1 MNFSG
6 KYQLQSQENFEAFLK
21 AAGLPDDIIQK
32 RKDTRGMIEI
42 VQNGNHFKFIVNNDN
57 QIQVNEFTLGEECE
71 LTTPTGGKV
80 KGVVNLE
87 GGNKLVTILKAMKSV
102 TELNGDILTTT
113 FTLGDVVCKRISKR
127 I

>member
-87 GGNKLVTILKAMKSV
+87 EGNKLVTILKAMKSV

>member
-21 AAGLPDDIIQK
+21 AAGLPDDVIQQ
-32 RKDTRGMIEI
+32 RKDRRGMSEI
-42 VQNGNHFKFIVNNDN
+42 VQNGNHFKITFNNDN
-57 QIQVNEFTLGEECE
+57 QIQVMEFTVGEECE
-71 LTTPTGGKV
+71 LTTPTGEKV
-80 KGVVNLE
+80 KTVVNLE
-87 GGNKLVTILKAMKSV
+87 GGNKLVTSFKGMKSV
-102 TELNGDILTTT
+102 TELNGDTLTST

>member
-1 MNFSG
+1 
-6 KYQLQSQENFEAFLK
+6 
-21 AAGLPDDIIQK
+21 
-32 RKDTRGMIEI
+32 MIEI